1 MADTQPGAA
10 FDAPVLDPTLLGLS
24 EKQVAV
30 ANTIEQEFRA
40 AGFGGAVA
48 AAAIVNAYRESS
60 LNPKKESDTKRY
72 IGLFQISPDILPSAD
87 DRKNARKN
95 TRAIIGEALKR
106 EDFLDFAAEESDI
119 GLLAEMFCVAVER
132 PKHRTQEGQ
141 VRRALA
147 DRLYPTSYWQNAP
160 EALPPRA
167 PKYHRPP
174 FLGLDEE
181 QRVRAAW
188 LVVAATVGLGL
199 WRVKVVKQRLRE
211 KDALD

>member
-1 MADTQPGAA
+1 MPDTQPGSE
-10 FDAPVLDPTLLGLS
+10 FDAPVLDPTILGLS
-24 EKQVAV
+24 EAQVKV
-30 ANTIEQEFRA
+30 ANIIEQEFRT

-60 LNPKKESDTKRY
+60 LNPRKESDTKRY

-87 DRKNARKN
+87 DRKDARKN

-119 GLLAEMFCVAVER
+119 GLLAEMFCIEVER
-132 PKHRTQEGQ
+132 PKHKAREGQ

-147 DRLYPTSYWQNAP
+147 GQLYPTSYWQNAP

-167 PKYHRPP
+167 PRYERPP
-174 FLGLDEE
+174 FLGLTEK

-188 LVVAATVGLGL
+188 LVVAVTVGLGL
-199 WRVKVVKQRLRE
+199 WRVKVVKERLRAQ
-211 KDALD
+211 DALD